1 MTRGAHSRLAK
12 PGPAEPF
19 MRASSMALIVQ
30 KYGGTSVGDVD
41 RIKNVA
47 QRIQKTRAEGHGLI
61 VVVSAR
67 SGVTNELI
75 AKAKAISDRPDTR
88 ELDMLLAIGEQE
100 TIALTAMA
108 LHAIG
113 VPAVSYTGAQA
124 GIVTDQ
130 VFTKAKIKQI
140 VPKGVLKD
148 LKEGKV
154 VIVAG
159 FQGIN
164 EAGQITTLGR
174 GGSDLTA
181 IALAAACKADKCEI
195 YTDVDGVYTADPR
208 VVKTAQKID
217 EISYD
222 EMLELASLGS
232 KVMQSRS
239 VEFAK
244 KYGVVFEVRSSFNH
258 NPGTIVKEEVAYMEK
273 VVVRGVAVDKDQ
285 AKVVISGLPDKP
297 ASAATI
303 FNALAEANINVDMIV
318 QNVAHTGGVDLT
330 FTVQRDDAQS
340 AVKVLPPV
348 LKKLG
353 GGSIKAFDNIA
364 KLSVVGVGM
373 RTHAGVAAALFTA
386 LGDKGINIQLI
397 GTSEIKITLAVD
409 RTKADEAVRAA
420 HEAFGL
426 SK

>member
-1 MTRGAHSRLAK
+1 
-12 PGPAEPF
+12 
-19 MRASSMALIVQ
+19 MALIVQ

-88 ELDMLLAIGEQE
+88 EMDMLLAIGEQE

>member
-1 MTRGAHSRLAK
+1 
-12 PGPAEPF
+12 
-19 MRASSMALIVQ
+19 MALIVQ

-47 QRIQKTRAEGHGLI
+47 QRIQKTRAEGHRLVI
-61 VVVSAR
+61 VVSAR

-75 AKAKAISDRPDTR
+75 ARAKAINDHPDTR
-88 ELDMLLAIGEQE
+88 EMDMLLAIGEQE

-108 LHAIG
+108 LHALSI
-113 VPAVSYTGAQA
+113 PAVSYTGAQA
-124 GIVTDQ
+124 GIFTDQ
-130 VFTKAKIKQI
+130 VFTKAKIKKINPQPI
-140 VPKGVLKD
+140 LKD
-148 LKEGKV
+148 LQDGKV

-164 EAGQITTLGR
+164 EEGQITTLGR

-181 IALAAACKADKCEI
+181 IALAAACQADKCEI

-208 VVKTAQKID
+208 IVKNAKKID

-244 KYGVVFEVRSSFNH
+244 QYGVVFEVRSSFNH

-273 VVVRGVAVDKDQ
+273 VVVRGVALDKDQ
-285 AKVVISGLPDKP
+285 AKVVISSLPDKP
-297 ASAATI
+297 ATAATI
-303 FNALAEANINVDMIV
+303 FNALANASINVDMIV
-318 QNVAHTGGVDLT
+318 QTVGHTGSVELT
-330 FTVQRDDAQS
+330 FTVQRDDAAN
-340 AVKVLPPV
+340 AVKVLPAI
-348 LKKLG
+348 LAQIG
-353 GGSIKAFDNIA
+353 GGELKAFDNIA

-373 RTHAGVAAALFTA
+373 RTHAGVAATLFTA
-386 LGDKGINIQLI
+386 LGNAGINIQLI
-397 GTSEIKITLAVD
+397 ATSEIKITVAVD
-409 RTKADEAVRAA
+409 RARAEEAQRAA
-420 HEAFGL
+420 HDAFALG
-426 SK
+426 K

>member
-1 MTRGAHSRLAK
+1 
-12 PGPAEPF
+12 
-19 MRASSMALIVQ
+19 MALIVQ
-30 KYGGTSVGDVD
+30 KYGGTSVGDID

-47 QRIQKTRAEGHGLI
+47 QRIKKSRDEGHGLV

-75 AKAKAISDRPDTR
+75 AKAKAITDRPDTR
-88 ELDMLLAIGEQE
+88 EMDMLLAIGEQE

-108 LHAIG
+108 LQAIG
-113 VPAVSYTGAQA
+113 IPAVSYTGAQA
-124 GIVTDQ
+124 GIFTDQ
-130 VFTKAKIKQI
+130 VFTKAKIKKI
-140 VPKGVLKD
+140 IPKPIQKD

-164 EAGQITTLGR
+164 DDGQITTLGR

-181 IALAAACKADKCEI
+181 IALAAALKADVCQI
-195 YTDVDGVYTADPR
+195 FTDVDGVYTADPR
-208 VVKTAQKID
+208 VVKDAKKLD

-273 VVVRGVAVDKDQ
+273 VVVRGVAADKDQ
-285 AKVVISGLPDKP
+285 AKVVISSVPDKP
-297 ASAATI
+297 ATAANI
-303 FNALAEANINVDMIV
+303 FKALADANINVDMIV
-318 QNVAHTGGVDLT
+318 QNVGHTGVVDLT
-330 FTVQRDDAQS
+330 FTVQRDDAQN
-340 AVKVLPPV
+340 AVRVLPPV
-348 LKKLG
+348 LKQLG
-353 GGSIKAFDNIA
+353 GGEVKSFDNIA

-397 GTSEIKITLAVD
+397 ATSEIKITVALD
-409 RTKADEAVRAA
+409 RAKADEAVRAA
-420 HEAFGL
+420 HAAFGL
-426 SK
+426 EK

>member
-1 MTRGAHSRLAK
+1 
-12 PGPAEPF
+12 
-19 MRASSMALIVQ
+19 MALIVQ

-47 QRIQKTRAEGHGLI
+47 QRIKKTREEGHSLVI
-61 VVVSAR
+61 VVSAR

-75 AKAKAISDRPDTR
+75 ARAKAINDRPDTR
-88 ELDMLLAIGEQE
+88 EMDMLLAIGEQE

-108 LHAIG
+108 LHAIDI
-113 VPAVSYTGAQA
+113 PAVSYTGAQA
-124 GIVTDQ
+124 GIFTDQ
-130 VFTKAKIKQI
+130 VFTKAKIKKI
-140 VPKGVLKD
+140 NPKPILKD
-148 LKEGKV
+148 LKDGKV

-164 EAGQITTLGR
+164 EEGQITTLGR

-208 VVKTAQKID
+208 VVKNATKIQ

-273 VVVRGVAVDKDQ
+273 VVVRGVALDKDQ
-285 AKVVISGLPDKP
+285 AKVVISDLPDKP
-297 ASAATI
+297 ATAATI
-303 FNALAEANINVDMIV
+303 FQALADASINVDMIV
-318 QNVAHTGGVDLT
+318 QTVSHSGVVDLT
-330 FTVQRDDAQS
+330 FTVQRDETAN
-340 AVKVLPPV
+340 AVKVLPAV

-353 GGSIKAFDNIA
+353 GGSVKAFDNIA

-373 RTHAGVAAALFTA
+373 RTHAGVAATLFTA
-386 LGDKGINIQLI
+386 LGNAGINIQLI
-397 GTSEIKITLAVD
+397 ATSEIKITVAVD
-409 RTKADEAVRAA
+409 RAKAAEAQIAA
-420 HEAFGL
+420 HDAFGL
-426 SK
+426 GK